1 MSGSAREGRV
11 EAGSTPHPVIAGAE
25 RRTLVTSDGVRLNF
39 IDAGEGPAIVMLP
52 GWSQSAAM
60 FRHQFDA
67 LRPRFRVVAM
77 DPRAHGD
84 SESPAHGYNPH
95 RMALD
100 LHELLFALDLRD
112 IVLFG
117 HSSGVKI
124 IWAYWEL
131 FEGDRLR
138 KLVLVDDSPRLVD
151 NPAWTEASRAEVG
164 PMYYTGDLDRFA
176 TSLLAADGEDYTRN
190 AMATMFSPAFV
201 RDRAEEFAWIIDENL
216 KMPRDKAM
224 ELLYATSGMDWRGTI
239 KRVRLPA
246 LVVGAEGSTHK
257 VPVIRWVASQIPG
270 ARLRIFRREEGG
282 SHFMFIENPEQFNA
296 ELVAFIDA

>member
-1 MSGSAREGRV
+1 
-11 EAGSTPHPVIAGAE
+11 
-25 RRTLVTSDGVRLNF
+25 
-39 IDAGEGPAIVMLP
+39 
-52 GWSQSAAM
+52 
-60 FRHQFDA
+60 
-67 LRPRFRVVAM
+67 M

-100 LHELLFALDLRD
+100 LHELLVALDLRD

-131 FEGDRLR
+131 FEADRLR